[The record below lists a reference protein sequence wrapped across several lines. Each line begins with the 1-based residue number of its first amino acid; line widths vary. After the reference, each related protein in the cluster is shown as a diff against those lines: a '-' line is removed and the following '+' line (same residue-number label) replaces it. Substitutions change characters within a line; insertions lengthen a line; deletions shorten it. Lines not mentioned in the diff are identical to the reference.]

1 MSSEN
6 RQNSRYNTQGRKF
19 SQNSLPSDLDL
30 QNVKAGSKTLF
41 KILLT
46 ILAVLL
52 TIISGCLAAL
62 AGGTIAVNIVV
73 PYNFSGL
80 QFFCTLLVI
89 FIGTAATLKQGISRG
104 LFVTTLVTFVGLIFM
119 SFIAVAGT
127 LAKIESLNLGLVI
140 FTFFAIVIL
149 LPLSII
155 SFLCSSYALSVFYY
169 LLPYRYSR
177 QIKLAFCF
185 LFILSATLLTDL
197 AVGSGNLTNNSFK
210 GIPIHSEL
218 GVRLR
223 GSIVFCG
230 FLFSMGIAISSL
242 LAVRLSQHPDS
253 QFQFLRHWAIA
264 LCSWGGT
271 SFYNLNLSG
280 VNFRGAKLANTDLR
294 ARKLYRTC
302 FQDVTGLD
310 RARVDNKYLD
320 LENRKVQK
328 LLTRKPGECSED
340 KDFSGINLQGAYLQN
355 ADMQKFQ
362 LIESNL
368 TGADLRGADLRD
380 SILVRAQARG
390 VDFTGANLTGIC
402 IEEWSVNS
410 QTIFSGVECNYIYR
424 KYENGEPTDP
434 YPADRYFEPG
444 EFEALHQEVDNVVE
458 LVFKDGVNWRAF
470 GFTLE
475 KIEIE
480 DDGLGLKVKG
490 VEKRGELFVVKVA
503 HKEGVPRQ
511 DVEERIYQNYDEIL
525 KLVMLNSQQL
535 NQLTGITTNLATA
548 LNEVSKRLGNSNFFL
563 IVGSDI
569 TNLTGSGR
577 INYEEAS
584 NTIRSIVANGCE
596 PAQITRLAQSLLERF
611 QTEQLATNV
620 AQQAE
625 LIEQVILDQANKDP
639 FFKQFFVQ
647 QGQQIADAIP
657 ESTIASAIRNAIAQ
671 LT

>member
-1 MSSEN
+1 MKSNKTFRSNSSTVNAFNILGIRFIQPNLPGTLEGAIAG
-6 RQNSRYNTQGRKF
+6 QPNSKKTVLTCLIMLLHIVSGW
-19 SQNSLPSDLDL
+19 SISLIGGTTILNLTL
-30 QNVKAGSKTLF
+30 QTPPYWQSTVPMLLTVIVWTVVTVHRGIPTGVQTATLSLVTTLALIF
-41 KILLT
+41 LLILFGWLPADPVFLITTAIFT
-46 ILAVLL
+46 ILAIGFAALSLFTSALAIYLSSVLVKHDKLFNLIFGVLIVL
-52 TIISGCLAAL
+52 TAVTMASLLLSPSSLDNSSYRTPNPSLYVRASTLLGCL
-62 AGGTIAVNIVV
+62 
-73 PYNFSGL
+73 S
-80 QFFCTLLVI
+80 
-89 FIGTAATLKQGISRG
+89 S
-104 LFVTTLVTFVGLIFM
+104 
-119 SFIAVAGT
+119 
-127 LAKIESLNLGLVI
+127 ESLI
-140 FTFFAIVIL
+140 AFFSLQA
-149 LPLSII
+149 
-155 SFLCSSYALSVFYY
+155 A
-169 LLPYRYSR
+169 
-177 QIKLAFCF
+177 QLA
-185 LFILSATLLTDL
+185 TGERKDL
-197 AVGSGNLTNNSFK
+197 K
-210 GIPIHSEL
+210 
-218 GVRLR
+218 
-223 GSIVFCG
+223 
-230 FLFSMGIAISSL
+230 
-242 LAVRLSQHPDS
+242 
-253 QFQFLRHWAIA
+253 FLRDWAIA

-271 SFYNLNLSG
+271 SFYNLDLSD
-280 VNFRGAKLANTDLR
+280 VKFTGAELPNTDLR

-302 FQDVTGLD
+302 FQGVTGLE

-328 LLTRKPGECSED
+328 LLTRKPGEDNED
-340 KDFSGINLQGAYLQN
+340 KDFSRINLQGAYLQGV
-355 ADMQKFQ
+355 DMQKFH

-380 SILVRAQARG
+380 SILVRAQATG
-390 VDFTGANLTGIC
+390 VDFTGAKLTGIC
-402 IEEWSVNS
+402 IEDWSVNS

-424 KYENGEPTDP
+424 KYENGQPAER
-434 YPADRYFEPG
+434 YPALGRDFEPG

-596 PAQITRLAQSLLERF
+596 PAQIAPLAQNLLEQF
-611 QTEQLATNV
+611 QSQKVATDV

-647 QGQQIADAIP
+647 QSQQIADAIP

>member
-19 SQNSLPSDLDL
+19 YQNSLPSDLDL

-52 TIISGCLAAL
+52 SIISGCLAAL

-80 QFFCTLLVI
+80 PFLCTLLVI

-104 LFVTTLVTFVGLIFM
+104 LFVTTLVTFVVLILM

-127 LAKIESLNLGLVI
+127 LAKIESLNLELVI
-140 FTFFAIVIL
+140 FTCLAIIIL

-197 AVGSGNLTNNSFK
+197 ALCSGKLTNNSFQ

-302 FQDVTGLD
+302 FKGVAGLD
-310 RARVDNKYLD
+310 RARVDNRYLD
-320 LENRKVQK
+320 LDNRKVQR
-328 LLTRKPGECSED
+328 LLTDGCSED
-340 KDFSGINLQGAYLQN
+340 KDFSRINLQGAYLQK
-355 ADMQKFQ
+355 ADMQEFQ
-362 LIESNL
+362 LVESNL
-368 TGADLRGADLRD
+368 TGADLEDAKLQN
-380 SILVRAQARG
+380 SILVRARATG
-390 VDFTGANLTGIC
+390 VDFTDADLTGIC
-402 IEEWSVNS
+402 IEDWSVNS
-410 QTIFSGVECNYIYR
+410 QTIFARVKCNYIYR
-424 KYENGEPTDP
+424 KYENGEPTDR

-596 PAQITRLAQSLLERF
+596 PAQIAPLAQNLLEQF
-611 QTEQLATNV
+611 QSQKVATDV

-647 QGQQIADAIP
+647 QSQQIADAIP

>member
-1 MSSEN
+1 M
-6 RQNSRYNTQGRKF
+6 NSHSPHINGKKF
-19 SQNSLPSDLDL
+19 SQDALNLDL
-30 QNVKAGSKTLF
+30 QGVVGGQLAPF
-41 KILLT
+41 KYLLA
-46 ILAVLL
+46 IFAIAL
-52 TIISGCLAAL
+52 TIISGSFAGMLGGYISFGIFFDTKKEAPLFFLFLTLIVIVWVIQSVYGGLFKGLITALLVAIVSSMFLVLLYANALFLGLTLFFALLTISAAFL
-62 AGGTIAVNIVV
+62 SLVAGSLSSAMIFPLFYKKQRSLKVV
-73 PYNFSGL
+73 YVLLNTATSIGISYLSGSNPEK
-80 QFFCTLLVI
+80 TLLFPQLI
-89 FIGTAATLKQGISRG
+89 
-104 LFVTTLVTFVGLIFM
+104 TFASVKL
-119 SFIAVAGT
+119 VAG
-127 LAKIESLNLGLVI
+127 LLSGII
-140 FTFFAIVIL
+140 AITAS
-149 LPLSII
+149 LSITR
-155 SFLCSSYALSVFYY
+155 FETKH
-169 LLPYRYSR
+169 PTH
-177 QIKLAFCF
+177 F
-185 LFILSATLLTDL
+185 LFFRD
-197 AVGSGNLTNNSFK
+197 
-210 GIPIHSEL
+210 
-218 GVRLR
+218 
-223 GSIVFCG
+223 
-230 FLFSMGIAISSL
+230 
-242 LAVRLSQHPDS
+242 
-253 QFQFLRHWAIA
+253 WAIA

-271 SFYNLNLSG
+271 SFYNLDLSG
-280 VNFRGAKLANTDLR
+280 VNFREAKLANTDLR

-302 FQDVTGLD
+302 FQGVTGLD
-310 RARVDNKYLD
+310 RARVDNKYLHLD
-320 LENRKVQK
+320 KRKVQR
-328 LLTRKPGECSED
+328 LLTHGCSED

-410 QTIFSGVECNYIYR
+410 QTIFSGVECSYIYR
-424 KYENGEPTDP
+424 KYENGEPTDC

-596 PAQITRLAQSLLERF
+596 PAQIAPLAQNLLEQF
-611 QTEQLATNV
+611 QSQKVATDV

-647 QGQQIADAIP
+647 QSQQIADAIP